1 MQCNFAINNKLF
13 FMNGKTIKVAG
24 TKKNNRTTTSVTK
37 YSDAVQT
44 IQTIDTKLEQV
55 RKVYG
60 TPFRTNGESKTVA
73 NPTNVNI
80 RQATNIALLIAI
92 MGEIGVKEQ
101 QYNAGAGVLG
111 LTEYPAFLWQGYTI
125 DAWVFDIK
133 LRIAQI
139 GQATTES
146 ELLAIRKDL
155 QEFITKED
163 KMAMLADRL
172 SKLGI

>member
-1 MQCNFAINNKLF
+1 MTTKL
-13 FMNGKTIKVAG
+13 TG
-24 TKKNNRTTTSVTK
+24 TKKTNRTTASVTK

-44 IQTIDTKLEQV
+44 IQTIDSKLEQV

-60 TPFRTNGESKTVA
+60 ATFRTNGESKTLA
-73 NPTNVNI
+73 NTTNINI
-80 RQATNIALLIAI
+80 KQATNIAMLIAI
-92 MGEIGVKEQ
+92 MGEIMAKEQ
-101 QYNAGAGVLG
+101 QYNAGATALG
-111 LTEYPAFLWQGYTI
+111 LSEYAAFLWQGYSL
-125 DAWVFDIK
+125 DAWKFDIK

-139 GQATTES
+139 NQSATES

-172 SKLGI
+172 TKLGI

>member
-1 MQCNFAINNKLF
+1 MSNTTKL
-13 FMNGKTIKVAG
+13 TG
-24 TKKNNRTTTSVTK
+24 TKKNNRTTKSVTK

-44 IQTIDTKLEQV
+44 IQAIDTKLVQV
-55 RKVYG
+55 REVYG
-60 TPFRTNGESKTVA
+60 TPFRTNGDSKTSA

-80 RQATNIALLIAI
+80 RQATNIALLIAV

-101 QYNAGAGVLG
+101 QYNAGATMLG
-111 LTEYPAFLWQGYTI
+111 LTEYPAFLWQGYTL

-139 GQATTES
+139 SQAATES

-163 KMAMLADRL
+163 KLSMLQERM

>member
-1 MQCNFAINNKLF
+1 MNKTGTKL
-13 FMNGKTIKVAG
+13 VG
-24 TKKNNRTTTSVTK
+24 TKKNSRTAISVKK
-37 YSDAVQT
+37 YSDAVKT
-44 IQTIDTKLEQV
+44 IETIDSKLEQV
-55 RKVYG
+55 RTVYG
-60 TPFRTNGESKTVA
+60 TPFRTNGESKTTA

-111 LTEYPAFLWQGYTI
+111 LTEYPAFLWQGYTM
-125 DAWVFDIK
+125 DAWIFDIK

-139 GQATTES
+139 GQAATES
-146 ELLAIRKDL
+146 ELLAIRNQL
-155 QEFITKED
+155 QEFVTKED
-163 KMAMLADRL
+163 KFAMLADRL